1 MVVISLD
8 ESSFEKKY
16 LKGGREMED
25 YIGEIIKFSDM
36 SQYKPLNEIV
46 FEGIR
51 KAIIKG
57 AVPVGQRINEKE
69 YAERMNISRTPIRDA
84 LHRLEEE
91 GLVEYIPRYGVIVKK
106 ISIEDAKEIYKIRV
120 ALDIVATI
128 NAMNLMTEEQ
138 FQQMEE
144 LLNKTEE
151 VHKRNQIKKVTQLFS
166 KFNEMIYT
174 FSQMPRLKSIV
185 MRLQEYLMRFRDISM
200 RGETRRRKAL
210 NEHWMIYQAMRNRD
224 EDQLGLIIKD
234 HLAFSESFVIEE
246 MERQENERRNRRQ
259 TNEE

>member
-1 MVVISLD
+1 MD
-8 ESSFEKKY
+8 ELSFEKKC
-16 LKGGREMED
+16 LKGGRGMED

-46 FEGIR
+46 FDGIR

-57 AVPVGQRINEKE
+57 AIPVGQRINEKE

-120 ALDIVATI
+120 VLDIVATT

-138 FQQMEE
+138 FQQMKD

-151 VHKRNQIKKVTQLFS
+151 ANKTNKKIEEVTQLFS
-166 KFNEMIYT
+166 EFNEMIYI

-185 MRLQEYLMRFRDISM
+185 TKLREYLMRFRDISM
-200 RGETRRRKAL
+200 AEESRRRKAL
-210 NEHWMIYQAMRNRD
+210 DEHWMIYRAMRNQN
-224 EDQLGLIIKD
+224 ENQVGVIIKE
-234 HLAFSESFVIEE
+234 HLAYSEKFIIEE
-246 MERQENERRNRRQ
+246 MERQENERENRQQ
-259 TNEE
+259 TSEK